1 MDEPGELLV
10 GVVADRALVAQTWLG
25 EDYRVGVEW
34 VGRCWVWLT
43 VGESP
48 SLMEVVVSEA
58 EVAKLLEPGQVRRV
72 RAMERTIETAE
83 GEVEGLELWA
93 EFRAEPEPDLR
104 ATARGLW
111 EGRSAYH
118 RSILGLMRKA
128 R

>member
-1 MDEPGELLV
+1 MTKKWTSPGNLLV
-10 GVVADRALVAQTWLG
+10 GVVADRALVAQTRLG

-93 EFRAEPEPDLR
+93 GVQGGARTGPQSDSQRALGGR
-104 ATARGLW
+104 
-111 EGRSAYH
+111 EGSHTTGVSLA
-118 RSILGLMRKA
+118 
-128 R
+128 